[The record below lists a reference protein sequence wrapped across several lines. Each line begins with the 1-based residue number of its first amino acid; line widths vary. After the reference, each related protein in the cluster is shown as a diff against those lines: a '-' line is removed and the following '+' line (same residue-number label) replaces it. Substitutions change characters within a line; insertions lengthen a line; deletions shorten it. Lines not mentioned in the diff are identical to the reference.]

1 MKMQTNTTRGTTHAM
16 RLIGLMCA
24 TALVLSACSQADTER
39 ANQAAEVILTQS
51 ADATPATSTAPA
63 ATSSTDTATNTPLPP
78 GVRITA
84 TPSLVYARCLA
95 RQATEMR
102 SQPSDT
108 ATVVIALAARDIITA
123 YGRTIDAGW
132 VLGWRN
138 DQAFGWAPAAGL
150 GCTVPIAELMPTE
163 SNVLLLTPTGIAI
176 AQVDATAVLTPTV
189 ASAAT
194 TVEAT
199 LASVSTATIQPSPET
214 SPAPVTDT
222 PMPTQ
227 LPTEV
232 PILAPTEMQPLPPQ
246 TPFVMIQIV
255 TVVVT
260 VTVPVPVAPIEVTV
274 IPSPASAL
282 TPSPTPAPMIVP
294 TLASSPIPTPTTE
307 AVAAQG
313 LACEVT
319 PGTPVNF
326 RRGPSRTDRLIGTLR
341 AGTPLI
347 AQGRNDDGTW
357 LYGLGPR
364 STSGWLIASSVVCNG
379 DMTALPVVDR

>member
-1 MKMQTNTTRGTTHAM
+1 MKMQKTTTRGTTHAVRM
-16 RLIGLMCA
+16 IGLVCA
-24 TALVLSACSQADTER
+24 TAIVLSACSQADTER

-51 ADATPATSTAPA
+51 ADATPQASDATPATSTS
-63 ATSSTDTATNTPLPP
+63 SSTTNTTVTADTNTPLPP

-84 TPSLVYARCLA
+84 TPSLVYARCLV

-102 SQPSDT
+102 ALPNEA
-108 ATVVIALAARDIITA
+108 ATVVIALAARDIFTA

-163 SNVLLLTPTGIAI
+163 PNVLLLTPTGVAV
-176 AQVDATAVLTPTV
+176 AQVDATAAPTPTV
-189 ASAAT
+189 APVAT
-194 TVEAT
+194 TAEAT
-199 LASVSTATIQPSPET
+199 QASVSTATTAPVP

-222 PMPTQ
+222 PIPPTKA
-227 LPTEV
+227 PT
-232 PILAPTEMQPLPPQ
+232 LAPTEMQPLPTQ
-246 TPFVMIQIV
+246 TPFVVIQIV

-260 VTVPVPVAPIEVTV
+260 VTVPAIEIDVTAT
-274 IPSPASAL
+274 PLL
-282 TPSPTPAPMIVP
+282 TPAPTPAPTIAP
-294 TLASSPIPTPTTE
+294 TLEPTAE
-307 AVAAQG
+307 AITAQG
-313 LACEVT
+313 LACKVT

-326 RRGPSRTDRLIGTLR
+326 RRGPSRADRLIGTLR

-364 STSGWLIASSVVCNG
+364 STSGWLIASSVACNG